1 MEEKEIIL
9 IIEINYNNTVKEI
22 RSNEIITYEELKQKS
37 IELFNIT
44 EDKKNNIEFTYI
56 DEDGDF
62 NILGNKNEE
71 IINAAKEL
79 DGNYILN
86 LNLSIID
93 LIKVNDDFAII
104 DEKEKNEIIMK
115 EKEDENDDKKD
126 EILKREDIEKI
137 QNNFKNELRIYY
149 KCKIEEMKKRIND
162 LINEM
167 HNLIEKKIDCFILNS
182 NNNDFIINNIY
193 DMDEN
198 TKLTKMEIGGSMFTL
213 LDKNDYYIIYKDKEK
228 KINTPKIN
236 KKKVNNQ
243 INDTLLKIKEK
254 IKKLLIEK
262 KQTNSIIMKYGEE
275 IYNKMNNEKVRL
287 DINDINEYFKTYL
300 QPKEKENDR
309 YKFIEILDKIYKY
322 IEIKNINQMNLEFFE
337 KEKFDEKI
345 TEKIDESD
353 EDLVIVNF
361 EDKKDYISSLDS
373 IADTTKYKL
382 KILENLYKRI

>member
-93 LIKVNDDFAII
+93 LKKDNNDFAII

-137 QNNFKNELRIYY
+137 QDNFKNELRIYY

-193 DMDEN
+193 DIDDN
-198 TKLTKMEIGGSMFTL
+198 TKLTKMEIDGSMFTL
-213 LDKNDYYIIYKDKEK
+213 LDKNDYYII
-228 KINTPKIN
+228 
-236 KKKVNNQ
+236 
-243 INDTLLKIKEK
+243 
-254 IKKLLIEK
+254 
-262 KQTNSIIMKYGEE
+262 
-275 IYNKMNNEKVRL
+275 
-287 DINDINEYFKTYL
+287 
-300 QPKEKENDR
+300 
-309 YKFIEILDKIYKY
+309 
-322 IEIKNINQMNLEFFE
+322 
-337 KEKFDEKI
+337 
-345 TEKIDESD
+345 
-353 EDLVIVNF
+353 
-361 EDKKDYISSLDS
+361 
-373 IADTTKYKL
+373 
-382 KILENLYKRI
+382 

>member
-1 MEEKEIIL
+1 MEEKELIL

-44 EDKKNNIEFTYI
+44 EDKKNNIEVTYI

-93 LIKVNDDFAII
+93 LKKDNDDFAII

-137 QNNFKNELRIYY
+137 QDNFKNELRIYY

-182 NNNDFIINNIY
+182 NNNDFIINIF
-193 DMDEN
+193 MIW
-198 TKLTKMEIGGSMFTL
+198 M
-213 LDKNDYYIIYKDKEK
+213 
-228 KINTPKIN
+228 KIQN
-236 KKKVNNQ
+236 
-243 INDTLLKIKEK
+243 
-254 IKKLLIEK
+254 
-262 KQTNSIIMKYGEE
+262 
-275 IYNKMNNEKVRL
+275 
-287 DINDINEYFKTYL
+287 
-300 QPKEKENDR
+300 
-309 YKFIEILDKIYKY
+309 
-322 IEIKNINQMNLEFFE
+322 
-337 KEKFDEKI
+337 
-345 TEKIDESD
+345 
-353 EDLVIVNF
+353 
-361 EDKKDYISSLDS
+361 
-373 IADTTKYKL
+373 
-382 KILENLYKRI
+382 

>member
-1 MEEKEIIL
+1 MEEKEIIV

-93 LIKVNDDFAII
+93 LKKDNNDFAII

-193 DMDEN
+193 DIDDN
-198 TKLTKMEIGGSMFTL
+198 TKLTKMEIDGSMFTL

>member
-22 RSNEIITYEELKQKS
+22 RSNDIITYEELKQKS

-86 LNLSIID
+86 LNLSIIYLKKD
-93 LIKVNDDFAII
+93 NDDFAII

-137 QNNFKNELRIYY
+137 QDNFKNELRIYY

-182 NNNDFIINNIY
+182 NNKGFIINNIY
-193 DMDEN
+193 DIDDN
-198 TKLTKMEIGGSMFTL
+198 TKLTKMEIDGSMFTL
-213 LDKNDYYIIYKDKEK
+213 LDKNDYYIIYKNKEK
-228 KINTPKIN
+228 KINTPKNN
-236 KKKVNNQ
+236 KKKVNN
-243 INDTLLKIKEK
+243 DTLVKIKEK
-254 IKKLLIEK
+254 IKKLLLEK
-262 KQTNSIIMKYGEE
+262 NQTNSVIMKYGED

-287 DINDINEYFKTYL
+287 DINDINEYFKIYL
-300 QPKEKENDR
+300 QPKEKENNR
-309 YKFIEILDKIYKY
+309 NKFIEILDKIYKY

>member
-86 LNLSIID
+86 LNLSIIYLKKD
-93 LIKVNDDFAII
+93 NDDFAII

-137 QNNFKNELRIYY
+137 QDNFKNELRIYY

-182 NNNDFIINNIY
+182 NNKDFIINNIY

-198 TKLTKMEIGGSMFTL
+198 TKLTKMEIDGSMFTL
-213 LDKNDYYIIYKDKEK
+213 LDKNDYYIIYKNKEK
-228 KINTPKIN
+228 KINTPKNN
-236 KKKVNNQ
+236 KKKVNN
-243 INDTLLKIKEK
+243 DTLVKIKEK

-262 KQTNSIIMKYGEE
+262 NQTNSVIMKYGED

-287 DINDINEYFKTYL
+287 DINDINEYFKIYL
-300 QPKEKENDR
+300 QPKEKENNR
-309 YKFIEILDKIYKY
+309 NKFIEILDKIYKY

>member
-22 RSNEIITYEELKQKS
+22 RSNDIITYEELKQKS

-93 LIKVNDDFAII
+93 LKKDNDDFAII

-137 QNNFKNELRIYY
+137 QDNFKNELRIYY

-193 DMDEN
+193 DIEDN
-198 TKLTKMEIGGSMFTL
+198 TKLTKMEIDGSMFTL
-213 LDKNDYYIIYKDKEK
+213 LDKNDYYIIYKNKEK
-228 KINTPKIN
+228 KINTPKNN
-236 KKKVNNQ
+236 KKKVNN
-243 INDTLLKIKEK
+243 DTLVKIKEK
-254 IKKLLIEK
+254 IKKLLLEK
-262 KQTNSIIMKYGEE
+262 NQTNSVIMKYGED
-275 IYNKMNNEKVRL
+275 IYNKMNNDKVRL
-287 DINDINEYFKTYL
+287 DINDINEYFKIYL
-300 QPKEKENDR
+300 QPKEKENNR
-309 YKFIEILDKIYKY
+309 NKFIEILDKIYKY

>member
-93 LIKVNDDFAII
+93 LKKDNNDFAII

-182 NNNDFIINNIY
+182 NNKDFIINNIY
-193 DMDEN
+193 DIDDN
-198 TKLTKMEIGGSMFTL
+198 TKLTKMEIDGSMFTL
-213 LDKNDYYIIYKDKEK
+213 LDKNDYYIIYKNKEK
-228 KINTPKIN
+228 KINTPKNN
-236 KKKVNNQ
+236 KKKVNN
-243 INDTLLKIKEK
+243 DTLVKIKEK
-254 IKKLLIEK
+254 IKKLLLEK
-262 KQTNSIIMKYGEE
+262 NQTNSVIMKYGED
-275 IYNKMNNEKVRL
+275 IYNKMNNDKVRL
-287 DINDINEYFKTYL
+287 DINDINEYFKIYL
-300 QPKEKENDR
+300 QPKEKENNR

-353 EDLVIVNF
+353 EDLIIVNF

>member
-182 NNNDFIINNIY
+182 NNKDFIINNIY
-193 DMDEN
+193 DIDDN
-198 TKLTKMEIGGSMFTL
+198 TKLTKMEIDGSMFTL
-213 LDKNDYYIIYKDKEK
+213 LDKNDYYIIYKNKEK
-228 KINTPKIN
+228 KINTPKNN
-236 KKKVNNQ
+236 KKKVNN
-243 INDTLLKIKEK
+243 DTLVKIKEK
-254 IKKLLIEK
+254 IKKLLLEK
-262 KQTNSIIMKYGEE
+262 NQTNSVIMKYGED

-287 DINDINEYFKTYL
+287 DINDINEYFKIYL
-300 QPKEKENDR
+300 QPKEKENNR
-309 YKFIEILDKIYKY
+309 NKFIEILDKIYKY

>member
-93 LIKVNDDFAII
+93 LKKDNDDFAII

-137 QNNFKNELRIYY
+137 QDNFKNELRIYY

-167 HNLIEKKIDCFILNS
+167 HNLIEKKIDCFIINS

-353 EDLVIVNF
+353 EDLIIVNF

>member
-44 EDKKNNIEFTYI
+44 EDKKNNIEVTYI

-93 LIKVNDDFAII
+93 LKKDNNDFAII

-137 QNNFKNELRIYY
+137 QDNFKNELRIYY

-182 NNNDFIINNIY
+182 NNNDFIINIF
-193 DMDEN
+193 MIW
-198 TKLTKMEIGGSMFTL
+198 M
-213 LDKNDYYIIYKDKEK
+213 
-228 KINTPKIN
+228 KIQN
-236 KKKVNNQ
+236 
-243 INDTLLKIKEK
+243 
-254 IKKLLIEK
+254 
-262 KQTNSIIMKYGEE
+262 
-275 IYNKMNNEKVRL
+275 
-287 DINDINEYFKTYL
+287 
-300 QPKEKENDR
+300 
-309 YKFIEILDKIYKY
+309 
-322 IEIKNINQMNLEFFE
+322 
-337 KEKFDEKI
+337 
-345 TEKIDESD
+345 
-353 EDLVIVNF
+353 
-361 EDKKDYISSLDS
+361 
-373 IADTTKYKL
+373 
-382 KILENLYKRI
+382 

>member
-86 LNLSIID
+86 LNLSIIYLKKD
-93 LIKVNDDFAII
+93 NDDFAII

-137 QNNFKNELRIYY
+137 QDNFKNELRIYY

-309 YKFIEILDKIYKY
+309 YKFIEILDKIYK
-322 IEIKNINQMNLEFFE
+322 
-337 KEKFDEKI
+337 
-345 TEKIDESD
+345 
-353 EDLVIVNF
+353 
-361 EDKKDYISSLDS
+361 
-373 IADTTKYKL
+373 
-382 KILENLYKRI
+382 

>member
-193 DMDEN
+193 DIDDN
-198 TKLTKMEIGGSMFTL
+198 TKLTKMEIDGSMFTL
-213 LDKNDYYIIYKDKEK
+213 LDKNDYYIIYKNKEK
-228 KINTPKIN
+228 KINTPKNN
-236 KKKVNNQ
+236 KKKVNN
-243 INDTLLKIKEK
+243 DTLVKIKEK
-254 IKKLLIEK
+254 IKKLLLEK
-262 KQTNSIIMKYGEE
+262 NQTNSVIMKYGED

-287 DINDINEYFKTYL
+287 DINDINEYFKIYL
-300 QPKEKENDR
+300 QPKEKENNR
-309 YKFIEILDKIYKY
+309 NKFIEILDKIYKY

>member
-93 LIKVNDDFAII
+93 LKKDNDDFAII

-115 EKEDENDDKKD
+115 EKEGENDDKKD

-137 QNNFKNELRIYY
+137 QDNFKNELRIYY

-182 NNNDFIINNIY
+182 NNKDFIINNIY

-198 TKLTKMEIGGSMFTL
+198 TKLTKMEIDGSMFTL
-213 LDKNDYYIIYKDKEK
+213 LDKNDYYIIYKNKEK
-228 KINTPKIN
+228 KINTPKNN
-236 KKKVNNQ
+236 KKKLN
-243 INDTLLKIKEK
+243 NDTLVKIKEK
-254 IKKLLIEK
+254 IKKLLLEK
-262 KQTNSIIMKYGEE
+262 NQTNSVIMKYGED

-287 DINDINEYFKTYL
+287 DINDINEYFKIYL
-300 QPKEKENDR
+300 QPKEKENNR
-309 YKFIEILDKIYKY
+309 NKFIEILDKIYKY

>member
-37 IELFNIT
+37 MELFNIT

-93 LIKVNDDFAII
+93 LKKDNNDFAII

-236 KKKVNNQ
+236 KKKINNQ

-353 EDLVIVNF
+353 EDLIIVNF

>member
-1 MEEKEIIL
+1 
-9 IIEINYNNTVKEI
+9 
-22 RSNEIITYEELKQKS
+22 
-37 IELFNIT
+37 
-44 EDKKNNIEFTYI
+44 
-56 DEDGDF
+56 
-62 NILGNKNEE
+62 
-71 IINAAKEL
+71 
-79 DGNYILN
+79 
-86 LNLSIID
+86 
-93 LIKVNDDFAII
+93 
-104 DEKEKNEIIMK
+104 
-115 EKEDENDDKKD
+115 
-126 EILKREDIEKI
+126 
-137 QNNFKNELRIYY
+137 
-149 KCKIEEMKKRIND
+149 
-162 LINEM
+162 
-167 HNLIEKKIDCFILNS
+167 
-182 NNNDFIINNIY
+182 
-193 DMDEN
+193 
-198 TKLTKMEIGGSMFTL
+198 MEIGGSMFTL

>member
-1 MEEKEIIL
+1 MEEKEIIV

-86 LNLSIID
+86 LNLSIIYLKKD
-93 LIKVNDDFAII
+93 NDDFAII

-137 QNNFKNELRIYY
+137 QDNFKNELRIYY

-182 NNNDFIINNIY
+182 NNKDFIINNIY
-193 DMDEN
+193 DIDDN
-198 TKLTKMEIGGSMFTL
+198 TKLTKMEIDGSMFTL
-213 LDKNDYYIIYKDKEK
+213 LDKNDYYIIYKNKEK
-228 KINTPKIN
+228 KINTPKNN
-236 KKKVNNQ
+236 KKKVNN
-243 INDTLLKIKEK
+243 DTLVKIKEK
-254 IKKLLIEK
+254 IKKLLLEK
-262 KQTNSIIMKYGEE
+262 NQTNSVIMKYGED

-287 DINDINEYFKTYL
+287 DINDINEYFKIYL
-300 QPKEKENDR
+300 QPKEKENNR
-309 YKFIEILDKIYKY
+309 NKFIEILDKIYKY

>member
-93 LIKVNDDFAII
+93 LKKDNDDFAII

-182 NNNDFIINNIY
+182 NNKDFIINNIY
-193 DMDEN
+193 DIDDN
-198 TKLTKMEIGGSMFTL
+198 TKLTKMEIDGSMFTL

-373 IADTTKYKL
+373 IADTTNYKL

>member
-93 LIKVNDDFAII
+93 LKKDNDDFAII

-137 QNNFKNELRIYY
+137 QDNFKNELRIYY

-182 NNNDFIINNIY
+182 NNKDFIINNIY

-198 TKLTKMEIGGSMFTL
+198 TKLTKMEIDGSMFTL
-213 LDKNDYYIIYKDKEK
+213 LDKNDYYIIYKNKEK
-228 KINTPKIN
+228 KINTPKNN
-236 KKKVNNQ
+236 KKKVNN
-243 INDTLLKIKEK
+243 DTLVKIKEK
-254 IKKLLIEK
+254 IKKLLLEK
-262 KQTNSIIMKYGEE
+262 NQTNSVIMKYGED

-287 DINDINEYFKTYL
+287 DINDINEYFKIYL
-300 QPKEKENDR
+300 QPKEKENNR
-309 YKFIEILDKIYKY
+309 NKFIEILDKIYKY

>member
-137 QNNFKNELRIYY
+137 QDNFKNELRIYY

-182 NNNDFIINNIY
+182 NNKDFIINNIY
-193 DMDEN
+193 DIDDN
-198 TKLTKMEIGGSMFTL
+198 TKLTKMEIDGSMFTL
-213 LDKNDYYIIYKDKEK
+213 LDKNDYYIIYKNKEK
-228 KINTPKIN
+228 KINTPKNN
-236 KKKVNNQ
+236 KKKVNN
-243 INDTLLKIKEK
+243 DTLVKIKEK
-254 IKKLLIEK
+254 IKKLLLEK
-262 KQTNSIIMKYGEE
+262 NQTNSVIMKYGED

-287 DINDINEYFKTYL
+287 DINDINEYFKIYL
-300 QPKEKENDR
+300 QPKEKENNR
-309 YKFIEILDKIYKY
+309 NKFIEILDKIYKY

-337 KEKFDEKI
+337 KELFDEKI
-345 TEKIDESD
+345 NEKIDESD

>member
-22 RSNEIITYEELKQKS
+22 RSNDIITYEELKQKS

-86 LNLSIID
+86 LNLSIIYLKKD
-93 LIKVNDDFAII
+93 NDDFAII

-137 QNNFKNELRIYY
+137 QDNFKNELRIYY

-182 NNNDFIINNIY
+182 NNKGFIINNIY
-193 DMDEN
+193 DIDDN
-198 TKLTKMEIGGSMFTL
+198 TKLTKMEIDGSMFTL
-213 LDKNDYYIIYKDKEK
+213 LDKNDYYIIYKNKEK
-228 KINTPKIN
+228 KINTPKNN
-236 KKKVNNQ
+236 KKKVNN
-243 INDTLLKIKEK
+243 DTLVKIKEK
-254 IKKLLIEK
+254 IKKLLLEK
-262 KQTNSIIMKYGEE
+262 NQTNSVIMKYGED

>member
-93 LIKVNDDFAII
+93 LKKDNDDFAII

-300 QPKEKENDR
+300 QPKKKENDR

-353 EDLVIVNF
+353 EDLIIVNF

>member
-1 MEEKEIIL
+1 MEEKEIIV

-93 LIKVNDDFAII
+93 LKKDNDDFAII

-137 QNNFKNELRIYY
+137 QDNFKNELRIYY

-262 KQTNSIIMKYGEE
+262 KQTNSLIMKYGEE

>member
-37 IELFNIT
+37 IELFNII

-86 LNLSIID
+86 LNLSIIYLKKD
-93 LIKVNDDFAII
+93 NDDFAII

-182 NNNDFIINNIY
+182 NNKDFIINNIY

-198 TKLTKMEIGGSMFTL
+198 TKLTKMEIDGSMFTL
-213 LDKNDYYIIYKDKEK
+213 LDKNDYYIIYKNKEK
-228 KINTPKIN
+228 KINTPKNN
-236 KKKVNNQ
+236 KKKVNN
-243 INDTLLKIKEK
+243 DTLVKIKEK
-254 IKKLLIEK
+254 IKKLLLEK
-262 KQTNSIIMKYGEE
+262 NQTNSVIMKYGED

-287 DINDINEYFKTYL
+287 DINDINEYFKIYL
-300 QPKEKENDR
+300 QPKEKENNR
-309 YKFIEILDKIYKY
+309 NKFIEILDKIYKY

>member
-93 LIKVNDDFAII
+93 LKKDNDDFAII

-167 HNLIEKKIDCFILNS
+167 YNLIEKKIDCFILNS

-193 DMDEN
+193 DIDDN
-198 TKLTKMEIGGSMFTL
+198 TKLTKMEIDGSMFTL
-213 LDKNDYYIIYKDKEK
+213 LDKNDYYIIYKNKEK
-228 KINTPKIN
+228 KINTPKNN
-236 KKKVNNQ
+236 KKKVNN
-243 INDTLLKIKEK
+243 DTLVKIKEK
-254 IKKLLIEK
+254 IKKLLLEK
-262 KQTNSIIMKYGEE
+262 NQTNSVIMKYGED

-287 DINDINEYFKTYL
+287 DINDINEYFKIYL
-300 QPKEKENDR
+300 QPKEKDNNR

>member
-193 DMDEN
+193 DIDDN
-198 TKLTKMEIGGSMFTL
+198 TKLTNMEIDGSMFTL

-262 KQTNSIIMKYGEE
+262 KQTNSIIMKYGED

-287 DINDINEYFKTYL
+287 DINDINEYFKIYL
-300 QPKEKENDR
+300 QPKEKENNR
-309 YKFIEILDKIYKY
+309 NKFIEILDKIYK
-322 IEIKNINQMNLEFFE
+322 
-337 KEKFDEKI
+337 
-345 TEKIDESD
+345 
-353 EDLVIVNF
+353 
-361 EDKKDYISSLDS
+361 
-373 IADTTKYKL
+373 
-382 KILENLYKRI
+382 

>member
-1 MEEKEIIL
+1 MEEKELIL

-93 LIKVNDDFAII
+93 LKKDNDDFAII

-167 HNLIEKKIDCFILNS
+167 YNLIEKKIDCFILNS
-182 NNNDFIINNIY
+182 NNKDFIINNIY
-193 DMDEN
+193 DIDDN
-198 TKLTKMEIGGSMFTL
+198 TKLTKMEIDGSMFTL
-213 LDKNDYYIIYKDKEK
+213 LDKNDYYIIYKNKEK
-228 KINTPKIN
+228 KINTPKNN
-236 KKKVNNQ
+236 KKKVNN
-243 INDTLLKIKEK
+243 DTLVKIKEK
-254 IKKLLIEK
+254 IKKLLLEK
-262 KQTNSIIMKYGEE
+262 NQTNSVIMKYGED
-275 IYNKMNNEKVRL
+275 IYNKMNNDKVRL
-287 DINDINEYFKTYL
+287 DINDINEYFKIYL

>member
-93 LIKVNDDFAII
+93 LKKDNDDFAII

-137 QNNFKNELRIYY
+137 QDNFKNELRIYY

>member
-22 RSNEIITYEELKQKS
+22 RSNDIITYEELKQKS

-86 LNLSIID
+86 LNLSIIYLKKD
-93 LIKVNDDFAII
+93 NDDFAII

-137 QNNFKNELRIYY
+137 QDNFKNELRIYY

-182 NNNDFIINNIY
+182 NNKDFIINNIY
-193 DMDEN
+193 DIDDN
-198 TKLTKMEIGGSMFTL
+198 TKLTKMEIDGSMFTL
-213 LDKNDYYIIYKDKEK
+213 LDKNDYYIIYKNKEK
-228 KINTPKIN
+228 KINTPKNN
-236 KKKVNNQ
+236 KKKVNN
-243 INDTLLKIKEK
+243 DTLVKIKEK
-254 IKKLLIEK
+254 IKKLLLEK
-262 KQTNSIIMKYGEE
+262 NQTNSVIMKYGED

-287 DINDINEYFKTYL
+287 DINDINEYFKIYL
-300 QPKEKENDR
+300 QPKEKENNR
-309 YKFIEILDKIYKY
+309 NKFIEILDKIYKY

>member
-22 RSNEIITYEELKQKS
+22 RSNDIITYEELKQKS

-93 LIKVNDDFAII
+93 LKKDNDDFAII

-137 QNNFKNELRIYY
+137 QDNFKNELRIYY

-182 NNNDFIINNIY
+182 NNKDFIINNIY
-193 DMDEN
+193 DIDDN
-198 TKLTKMEIGGSMFTL
+198 TKLTKMEIDGSMFTL
-213 LDKNDYYIIYKDKEK
+213 LDKNDYYIIYKNKEK
-228 KINTPKIN
+228 KINTPKNN
-236 KKKVNNQ
+236 KKKVNN
-243 INDTLLKIKEK
+243 DTLVKIKEK
-254 IKKLLIEK
+254 IKKLLLEK
-262 KQTNSIIMKYGEE
+262 NQTNSVIMKYGED

-287 DINDINEYFKTYL
+287 DINDINEYFKIYL
-300 QPKEKENDR
+300 QPKEKENNR
-309 YKFIEILDKIYKY
+309 NKFIEILDKIYKY

>member
-1 MEEKEIIL
+1 
-9 IIEINYNNTVKEI
+9 
-22 RSNEIITYEELKQKS
+22 
-37 IELFNIT
+37 
-44 EDKKNNIEFTYI
+44 
-56 DEDGDF
+56 
-62 NILGNKNEE
+62 
-71 IINAAKEL
+71 
-79 DGNYILN
+79 
-86 LNLSIID
+86 
-93 LIKVNDDFAII
+93 
-104 DEKEKNEIIMK
+104 
-115 EKEDENDDKKD
+115 
-126 EILKREDIEKI
+126 
-137 QNNFKNELRIYY
+137 
-149 KCKIEEMKKRIND
+149 
-162 LINEM
+162 
-167 HNLIEKKIDCFILNS
+167 
-182 NNNDFIINNIY
+182 
-193 DMDEN
+193 MDEN

>member
-86 LNLSIID
+86 LNLSIIYLKKD
-93 LIKVNDDFAII
+93 NDDFAII

-193 DMDEN
+193 DIDDN
-198 TKLTKMEIGGSMFTL
+198 TKLTKMEIDGSMFTL
-213 LDKNDYYIIYKDKEK
+213 LDKNDYYIIYKNKEK
-228 KINTPKIN
+228 KINTPKNN
-236 KKKVNNQ
+236 KKKVNN
-243 INDTLLKIKEK
+243 DTLVKIKEK
-254 IKKLLIEK
+254 IKKLLLEK
-262 KQTNSIIMKYGEE
+262 NQTNSVIMKYGED

-287 DINDINEYFKTYL
+287 DINDINEYFKIYL

>member
-1 MEEKEIIL
+1 MEEKELIL

-93 LIKVNDDFAII
+93 LKKDNDDFAII

-213 LDKNDYYIIYKDKEK
+213 LDKNDYYIIYKNKEK
-228 KINTPKIN
+228 KINTPKNN
-236 KKKVNNQ
+236 KKKVNN
-243 INDTLLKIKEK
+243 DTLVKIKEK
-254 IKKLLIEK
+254 IKKLLLEK
-262 KQTNSIIMKYGEE
+262 NQTNSVIMKYGED

-287 DINDINEYFKTYL
+287 DINDINEYFKIYL
-300 QPKEKENDR
+300 QPKEKENNR

>member
-1 MEEKEIIL
+1 
-9 IIEINYNNTVKEI
+9 
-22 RSNEIITYEELKQKS
+22 
-37 IELFNIT
+37 
-44 EDKKNNIEFTYI
+44 
-56 DEDGDF
+56 
-62 NILGNKNEE
+62 
-71 IINAAKEL
+71 
-79 DGNYILN
+79 
-86 LNLSIID
+86 
-93 LIKVNDDFAII
+93 
-104 DEKEKNEIIMK
+104 
-115 EKEDENDDKKD
+115 
-126 EILKREDIEKI
+126 
-137 QNNFKNELRIYY
+137 
-149 KCKIEEMKKRIND
+149 
-162 LINEM
+162 M

-182 NNNDFIINNIY
+182 NNKDFIINNIY

-198 TKLTKMEIGGSMFTL
+198 TKLTKMEIDGSMFTL

-287 DINDINEYFKTYL
+287 DINDINEYFKIYL
-300 QPKEKENDR
+300 QPKEKENNR
-309 YKFIEILDKIYKY
+309 NKFIEILDKIYKY

>member
-1 MEEKEIIL
+1 MEEKEIML

-86 LNLSIID
+86 INLSIID
-93 LIKVNDDFAII
+93 LKKDNDDFAII

-137 QNNFKNELRIYY
+137 QDNFKNELRIYY

-213 LDKNDYYIIYKDKEK
+213 LDKNDYYIIYKNKEK
-228 KINTPKIN
+228 KINTPKNN
-236 KKKVNNQ
+236 KKKVNN
-243 INDTLLKIKEK
+243 DTLVKIKEK

-262 KQTNSIIMKYGEE
+262 NQTNSVIMKYGED

-287 DINDINEYFKTYL
+287 DINDINEYFKIYL

>member
-1 MEEKEIIL
+1 M
-9 IIEINYNNTVKEI
+9 
-22 RSNEIITYEELKQKS
+22 
-37 IELFNIT
+37 
-44 EDKKNNIEFTYI
+44 
-56 DEDGDF
+56 
-62 NILGNKNEE
+62 
-71 IINAAKEL
+71 
-79 DGNYILN
+79 
-86 LNLSIID
+86 
-93 LIKVNDDFAII
+93 
-104 DEKEKNEIIMK
+104 
-115 EKEDENDDKKD
+115 
-126 EILKREDIEKI
+126 
-137 QNNFKNELRIYY
+137 
-149 KCKIEEMKKRIND
+149 
-162 LINEM
+162 
-167 HNLIEKKIDCFILNS
+167 KKIDCFILNS
-182 NNNDFIINNIY
+182 NNKDFIINNIY
-193 DMDEN
+193 DIDDN

>member
-93 LIKVNDDFAII
+93 LKKDNDDFAII

-182 NNNDFIINNIY
+182 NNKDFIINNIY
-193 DMDEN
+193 DIDDN
-198 TKLTKMEIGGSMFTL
+198 TKLTKMEIDGSMFTL
-213 LDKNDYYIIYKDKEK
+213 LDKNDYYIIYKNKEK
-228 KINTPKIN
+228 KINTPKNN
-236 KKKVNNQ
+236 KKKVNN
-243 INDTLLKIKEK
+243 DTLVKIKEK
-254 IKKLLIEK
+254 IKKLLLEK
-262 KQTNSIIMKYGEE
+262 NQTNSVIMKYGED

-287 DINDINEYFKTYL
+287 DINDINEYFKIYL
-300 QPKEKENDR
+300 QPKEKENNR
-309 YKFIEILDKIYKY
+309 NKFIEILDKIYKY

>member
-182 NNNDFIINNIY
+182 NNKDFIINNIY
-193 DMDEN
+193 DIDDN
-198 TKLTKMEIGGSMFTL
+198 TKLTKMEIDGSMFTL
-213 LDKNDYYIIYKDKEK
+213 LDKNDYYIIYKNKEK
-228 KINTPKIN
+228 KINTPKNN
-236 KKKVNNQ
+236 KKKVNN
-243 INDTLLKIKEK
+243 DTLVKIKEK

-262 KQTNSIIMKYGEE
+262 NQTNSVIMKYGED

-287 DINDINEYFKTYL
+287 DINDINEYFKIYL
-300 QPKEKENDR
+300 QPKEKENNR
-309 YKFIEILDKIYKY
+309 NKFIEILDKIYKY

>member
-93 LIKVNDDFAII
+93 LKKDNDDFAII

-137 QNNFKNELRIYY
+137 QDNFKNELRIYY

-193 DMDEN
+193 DIDDN
-198 TKLTKMEIGGSMFTL
+198 TKLTKMEIDGSMFTL
-213 LDKNDYYIIYKDKEK
+213 LDKNDYYIIYKNKEK
-228 KINTPKIN
+228 KINTPKNN
-236 KKKVNNQ
+236 KKKVNN
-243 INDTLLKIKEK
+243 DTLVKIKEK
-254 IKKLLIEK
+254 IKKLLLEK